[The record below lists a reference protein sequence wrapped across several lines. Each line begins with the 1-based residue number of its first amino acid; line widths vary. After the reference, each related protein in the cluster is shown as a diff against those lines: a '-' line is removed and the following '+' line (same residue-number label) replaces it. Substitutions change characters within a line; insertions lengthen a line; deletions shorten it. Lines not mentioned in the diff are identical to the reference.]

1 MATNNYNI
9 DAVNVILLEI
19 LEDIVVNIMEG
30 TYADETDEY
39 LVGLVTLLLSAIDS
53 GATIASG
60 DDQTPESEPEGQNPI
75 LGGADGQEFDE
86 DAEESVSLHSDGLP
100 SGDALSSAAES
111 ELAPIPEAAPLGNNN
126 TVQEDD
132 DSKISEAEEDHSVL
146 LASSCTSSCGDA
158 PSSESGPVD
167 PTPTPEGGPLDDVLR
182 TEDVLDEKIE
192 PARGIVVKNSLGE
205 LVGWLDPAAAP
216 GKIDPPRTRWKSVR
230 RFFRGLCCCR

>member
-1 MATNNYNI
+1 MATNYYNI

-19 LEDIVVNIMEG
+19 LEDIVVNIMDG

-53 GATIASG
+53 GATTASG

-132 DSKISEAEEDHSVL
+132 NSKISEAEEDHSVL
-146 LASSCTSSCGDA
+146 LASSY
-158 PSSESGPVD
+158 
-167 PTPTPEGGPLDDVLR
+167 
-182 TEDVLDEKIE
+182 VLDEKIE

-216 GKIDPPRTRWKSVR
+216 GKIDPPSTRWKSVR
-230 RFFRGLCCCR
+230 RFFRALCCCR

>member
-1 MATNNYNI
+1 MATNYYNI

-19 LEDIVVNIMEG
+19 LEDIVVNIMDG

-53 GATIASG
+53 GATTASG
-60 DDQTPESEPEGQNPI
+60 DDQTLESEPEGQNPI

-86 DAEESVSLHSDGLP
+86 DAEESVSLHSGGLP

-111 ELAPIPEAAPLGNNN
+111 ELAPIPEAAPLGHNN

-132 DSKISEAEEDHSVL
+132 NSKISEAEEDHSVL
-146 LASSCTSSCGDA
+146 LASSY
-158 PSSESGPVD
+158 
-167 PTPTPEGGPLDDVLR
+167 
-182 TEDVLDEKIE
+182 VLDEKIE

-230 RFFRGLCCCR
+230 RFFRALCCCR

>member
-1 MATNNYNI
+1 MATNYYNI
-9 DAVNVILLEI
+9 DAVNVILHEI
-19 LEDIVVNIMEG
+19 LEDIVVNIMDG

-53 GATIASG
+53 GATTASG

-75 LGGADGQEFDE
+75 LGGADEQEFDE

-132 DSKISEAEEDHSVL
+132 NSKISEAEEDHSVL
-146 LASSCTSSCGDA
+146 LASSYA
-158 PSSESGPVD
+158 
-167 PTPTPEGGPLDDVLR
+167 
-182 TEDVLDEKIE
+182 LDEKIE
-192 PARGIVVKNSLGE
+192 PARGIIVKNSLGE
-205 LVGWLDPAAAP
+205 LVGWLDLAAAS

-230 RFFRGLCCCR
+230 RFFRALCCCR